1 MYRLTSRLIIYRD
14 IGEDSILHS
23 LAEICRRF
31 DKGDFDK
38 EQLIGDIYEQIHCL
52 LDVATRYGFNKN
64 LWHNYL
70 AYLIATTETPFTLV
84 SEKASTRSRS
94 MISIFSCSC
103 SNMTSAGS
111 RKRSGSTVSIRSSTI
126 QPSASRSA
134 SLTGASARR
143 SRS

>member
-84 SEKASTRSRS
+84 SEKVGANEGSVNAFALNDFNIFLQLFEYDFSR
-94 MISIFSCSC
+94 IEE
-103 SNMTSAGS
+103 A
-111 RKRSGSTVSIRSSTI
+111 
-126 QPSASRSA
+126 
-134 SLTGASARR
+134 LGAAATYPGMAAFNLNNA
-143 SRS
+143 